1 MMNEQSRERIFARL
15 NAANRQPLTKG
26 PQAADMPVKKYNR
39 QEKIENLKKLM
50 EAMRTEVHVTDT
62 AHWVNKLE
70 EVLKTR
76 NVKTL
81 LYGPRTEIGA
91 ALQQRRQQ
99 TGNDLPDLVP
109 FDREVEHLKQTV
121 FSVEAGITS
130 THGAI
135 AEIGALILWSSTDE
149 PRQISL
155 VPPIHVS
162 VLLADNIYNT
172 FLEVMQKENW
182 AGGMPTNAFL
192 ISGPSKTADIE
203 LTLAF
208 GVHGPKELIVLVVDD
223 EGLAQESG
231 SGNAEGGKTENR
243 KEDRSRIGADENR
256 DSENE
261 NEQGDLYRSR
271 RNEL

>member
-1 MMNEQSRERIFARL
+1 MSEHARERIFSRLKAAAR
-15 NAANRQPLTKG
+15 QSLTPG
-26 PQAADMPVKKYNR
+26 PQTVALPVKTYSR

-50 EAMRTEVHVTDT
+50 EAMRTEVHVTD
-62 AHWVNKLE
+62 AARWLDKLE

-76 NVKTL
+76 SVKTL

-99 TGNDLPDLVP
+99 AGDDLPELVP
-109 FDREVEHLKQTV
+109 FDREVEHLKETV
-121 FSVEAGITS
+121 FNVDAGITS
-130 THGAI
+130 TYGAI
-135 AEIGALILWSSTDE
+135 AELGALILWSSAEE

-162 VLLADNIYNT
+162 VLFADNIYDT
-172 FLEVMQKENW
+172 FMEVMQKENW

-223 EGLAQESG
+223 GAQRS
-231 SGNAEGGKTENR
+231 
-243 KEDRSRIGADENR
+243 EDRDQRIEDGNR
-256 DSENE
+256 DSEDE
-261 NEQGDLYRSR
+261 NEQGDLCRS
-271 RNEL
+271 